1 MQFIR
6 DSPSSHALNW

>member
-6 DSPSSHALNW
+6 DSYVDSR